1 MTRPDPLSIMPCM
14 LLDSSVVRDVADALD
29 GRWTPQNETDPIRR
43 RQLVAAARLRL
54 YGKRDRSGW
63 YVVTY
68 REARVSGLS
77 RGGGDWSVGFLP
89 DVGRFDDG
97 PADSD
102 VQALARVHL
111 ESGMEAEAGLALAY
125 AVLYERVKALVTVQ
139 PTKFRHNREFDL
151 PDRLRLMSPSEA
163 FAEMQIDKGEEPQVS
178 FPHDSPLL
186 SGPAWWVP

>member
-1 MTRPDPLSIMPCM
+1 MTRPDPYSILPCM
-14 LLDSSVVRDVADALD
+14 LLDASVVRDVADSLD
-29 GRWTPQNETDPIRR
+29 GRWTPEDEPDPIRR

-68 REARVSGLS
+68 REARVAGLS
-77 RGGGDWSVGFLP
+77 RTGADWSVGFLA
-89 DVGRFDDG
+89 DVSRFDDG
-97 PADSD
+97 PTEGD

-139 PTKFRHNREFDL
+139 PVRYRHSREFDL
-151 PDRLRLMSPSEA
+151 PERMQILTPAEA
-163 FAEMQIDKGEEPQVS
+163 FADMDIATGEAPQHAL
-178 FPHDSPLL
+178 PHDSPLAR
-186 SGPAWWVP
+186 GRQWWVP